1 MSARVW
7 HIEERIL
14 QVAKGR
20 RAGAVADMQ
29 KVLVSVAKLRLVGQ
43 IGLTDDIALIE
54 VAQDFGEGKLKRRS
68 DDRRN
73 DAIEAL
79 ATTLNNM
86 ADVAL
91 VGRRFTRR
99 CGAAGRGRAAGSARG
114 AASMQARAAKS
125 GD

>member
-1 MSARVW
+1 
-7 HIEERIL
+7 
-14 QVAKGR
+14 
-20 RAGAVADMQ
+20 MQ
-29 KVLVSVAKLRLVGQ
+29 KVLVAVAKLRLVGQ

-99 CGAAGRGRAAGSARG
+99 CRAAGRGRAAGSARG